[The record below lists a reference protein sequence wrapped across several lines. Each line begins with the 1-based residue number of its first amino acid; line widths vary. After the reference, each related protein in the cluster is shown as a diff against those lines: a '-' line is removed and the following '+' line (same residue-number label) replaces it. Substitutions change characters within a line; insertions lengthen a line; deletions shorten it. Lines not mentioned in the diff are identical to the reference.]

1 MNWLQKADVEDRD
14 KFLHNPHE
22 DEKAQLV
29 RKMTRKKLTQVYINL
44 IMRLHAELTDDNDK

>member
-14 KFLHNPHE
+14 KSLFNPHE

-29 RKMTRKKLTQVYINL
+29 RKMTRKKLTEVYINL
-44 IMRLHAELTDDNDK
+44 IMRLQAELTDENDK

>member
-14 KFLHNPHE
+14 KSLLNPHE

-29 RKMTRKKLTQVYINL
+29 RKMTRKKLTKVYINL
-44 IMRLHAELTDDNDK
+44 IMRLQAELTDENDK